1 MLVIRAR
8 FVQFLGRMDLRR
20 ADIALSTRSALPL
33 RSPYPTRE
41 GDDAMS
47 KVSRRSLVTSA
58 VAISALAVPA
68 VAVAN
73 PAQVGAAAADPI
85 YAAISIYIE
94 LEEQASNAL
103 EVYAKAE
110 ELFRAEFGSPPDAVN
125 KEWWDAWDE
134 RVKRFYTVLDD
145 ACSLWSDAAVGLLA
159 TKPTSLGGVQAL
171 IDVIRQRP
179 ILFDFCKYPPDGPPQ
194 LVETL
199 TTALAQAP
207 A

>member
-1 MLVIRAR
+1 
-8 FVQFLGRMDLRR
+8 
-20 ADIALSTRSALPL
+20 
-33 RSPYPTRE
+33 
-41 GDDAMS
+41 MS
-47 KVSRRSLVTSA
+47 KVSRRSLVTTA

-68 VAVAN
+68 VAIAN
-73 PAQVGAAAADPI
+73 PAQIGSAADPI
-85 YAAISIYIE
+85 YTAISIYIE

-110 ELFRAEFGSPPDAVN
+110 ELFRAEFGSPPDAFN
-125 KEWWDAWDE
+125 REWWDAWDE
-134 RVKRFYTVLDD
+134 RVNPSYTVLDH

-159 TKPTSLGGVQAL
+159 TKPTSLGGVRAL
-171 IDVIRQRP
+171 MDVIRQRP
-179 ILFDFCKYPPDGPPQ
+179 ILFDFCKHPPDGPPQ